1 MEVVL
6 PTSTQSKISL
16 PRTTGGSILHTIKL
30 TMLTIYCVAFFPQ
43 TGSECVAHWPRFA
56 AYPQAG
62 QFFSQLKLS
71 CAEKKKKKLNSDLEL
86 LTCLWFLSS
95 WIKHIHTHKQ
105 TCLYIFNKP

>member
-43 TGSECVAHWPRFA
+43 TGSDCVAHWPRFT

-71 CAEKKKKKLNSDLEL
+71 CAEKKIKSRPGASNLPLVIEL
-86 LTCLWFLSS
+86 LDKT
-95 WIKHIHTHKQ
+95 HTHMP
-105 TCLYIFNKP
+105 LYF